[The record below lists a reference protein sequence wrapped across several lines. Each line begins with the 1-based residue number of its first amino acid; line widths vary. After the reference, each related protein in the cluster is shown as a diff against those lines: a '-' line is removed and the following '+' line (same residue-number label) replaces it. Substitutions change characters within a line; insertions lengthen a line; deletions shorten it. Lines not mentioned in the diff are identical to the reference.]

1 MTYTIRTKDIE
12 RMVLHWLNTPVG
24 GYLGSNYG
32 VDAYAYVHLPMS
44 SANWDAFIEKMK
56 VDLPVLAIFGNEIN
70 IIQSNLSNEKKQI
83 SILLGRDI
91 EIDISDVQA
100 N

>member
-1 MTYTIRTKDIE
+1 
-12 RMVLHWLNTPVG
+12 
-24 GYLGSNYG
+24 

>member
-1 MTYTIRTKDIE
+1 
-12 RMVLHWLNTPVG
+12 
-24 GYLGSNYG
+24 
-32 VDAYAYVHLPMS
+32 
-44 SANWDAFIEKMK
+44 MK